1 MSGIDA
7 ATHRRRSR
15 LLALATLVAP
25 PLVLLGC
32 TSPTSPPAPPGGGS
46 QIVLDEASFVATVE
60 PVLVAHGCDAGGDC
74 HGGGIRG
81 TFALSPQGSKD
92 THYDFV
98 QASMQVWPAPRD
110 SSPILRQPLAVA
122 AGGLPHPVKA
132 FTTTADSGYIAIHT
146 WVLNGVVQ

>member
-92 THYDFV
+92 VQFDFD
-98 QASMQVWPAPRD
+98 QAVLQVSPTPRD
-110 SSPILRQPLAVA
+110 SSALLRNPLALD
-122 AGGLPHPVKA
+122 AGGVPHPVKPFA
-132 FTTTADSGYIAIHT
+132 STSDTDYVAIRA
-146 WVLNGVVQ
+146 WILDGV